1 MKEKK
6 ALQFIK
12 VQSGEISGKLKNF
25 LRDIFFSSLEKLRKE
40 KKTKD
45 WGIEKKKSSRI
56 NIKFFREEKSS
67 LGNVNCRF
75 LQSWTKIFGSIF
87 GRNWIDFMATAR
99 QREKFI
105 LTSFSIKRFQAE
117 PLVCTGNNEKKEIV
131 ILIFG
136 SRFSIENIS
145 ETFRIFSL
153 TALQKCDIPNFKK
166 SSFYRRNNRFNLI
179 INSKNILSL
188 PLLLI
193 GELIN

>member
-6 ALQFIK
+6 TLRFIK

-25 LRDIFFSSLEKLRKE
+25 LRDIFFPSLEKLRKE
-40 KKTKD
+40 KKTRD
-45 WGIEKKKSSRI
+45 WGIEKKSSRI

-145 ETFRIFSL
+145 EIFSNIFL
-153 TALQKCDIPNFKK
+153 N
-166 SSFYRRNNRFNLI
+166 SFAKMWY
-179 INSKNILSL
+179 S
-188 PLLLI
+188 
-193 GELIN
+193 